1 MNTEL
6 FRKIDE
12 VIAVDGVEPDYAT
25 LEMGSWEDD
34 SNTCGTTR
42 CVAGWG
48 IHLTT
53 GKPLY
58 DGTGDLDPSVI
69 ELANKHGVEVRDMG
83 PGIGKAVDFEVL
95 GAKILDLE
103 GGEKA
108 VFYVNEETAVKF
120 VHYAAQGKKD
130 VARSVLGL

>member
-12 VIAVDGVEPDYAT
+12 VIAIDGVEPDPDK
-25 LEMGSWEDD
+25 LDMSSWEEETP
-34 SNTCGTTR
+34 SCGTTR

-58 DGTGDLDPSVI
+58 DSHGELDESVI
-69 ELANKHGVEVRDMG
+69 ELANEHGVEVKHHA
-83 PGIGKAVDFEVL
+83 ISGKVVDFEEL
-95 GAKILDLE
+95 GAKVLDLE
-103 GGEKA
+103 GDEKL
-108 VFYVNEETAVKF
+108 VFYVGGETAVGF
-120 VHYAAQGKKD
+120 VHLAAQGKKD
-130 VARSVLGL
+130 QARRILGL